1 MATLVLYT
9 SVIFSTSVLV
19 GASEPRER
27 QNVFGTRD
35 VATGHLM
42 VNAGGVVRRVE
53 GTGAQRMFSQPIQS
67 DWGLVL
73 NKTHSLLWNS
83 ISQVPVSKIL
93 SPQGEQDLAWQSRSL
108 ARNSSSQ
115 ALAGKTMVA
124 RVAEQVQQ
132 PGDLTSLGKEAR
144 NNEKAKGHLE
154 QLPGIQNHYLEAGHS
169 PDAWKHR
176 EVDSNESMSIDTK
189 AHVVAHQK
197 QMTRAQEKSKAA
209 VEVQSRSKSKTD
221 DRQMPTAERAVVV
234 VQSWVLFHVMRD
246 HASYFGAP
254 MDKGSIA
261 VQNAIADALDL
272 CRPAVRVTDARAF
285 DIGNFERVL
294 MQFGTHGTLQ
304 RRESIAPPRYAEVF
318 KLIEVRLSFS
328 IPIFTSM
335 GYNASQVNARVDHLQ
350 SFAAFADL
358 DLLLASA
365 LRDVGAGNGAG
376 LDDIGEGEIHHAS
389 DDGPFTSITADE
401 VADCLAEDDLR
412 LARHHHHI
420 VMVLSFAL
428 LALITCAG
436 VALFTAQ
443 RSVVVRNRLQALPSS
458 LVFGRD

>member
-1 MATLVLYT
+1 LNQPVQ
-9 SVIFSTSVLV
+9 
-19 GASEPRER
+19 PRLD
-27 QNVFGTRD
+27 Q
-35 VATGHLM
+35 
-42 VNAGGVVRRVE
+42 
-53 GTGAQRMFSQPIQS
+53 
-67 DWGLVL
+67 
-73 NKTHSLLWNS
+73 
-83 ISQVPVSKIL
+83 
-93 SPQGEQDLAWQSRSL
+93 
-108 ARNSSSQ
+108 
-115 ALAGKTMVA
+115 
-124 RVAEQVQQ
+124 
-132 PGDLTSLGKEAR
+132 EAR
-144 NNEKAKGHLE
+144 SNEKAKRHLE

-234 VQSWVLFHVMRD
+234 VQSWVLFDVMRD